1 MSLLA
6 QAPGVGDNRVLD
18 QWTIPFGEWVKQMV
32 GWIDQNLGLL
42 LSIIEWPFTWL
53 FRNLVRGGGYHPW
66 WQLEDMPWIAVC
78 AGFFVVGTLTRNA
91 RVGFAVALALA
102 GCGLLGNEYWE
113 ETAITVGM
121 IIVAVVLCAIIG
133 IPVGILCGRFD
144 GVWNAVR
151 PVLDAMQV
159 VHAFV
164 YMLPIIFFWG
174 IGPEPATMVTMVFAL
189 PPLIRLTNL
198 GVRQVPGDVVEAS
211 RAYGASELRVLLDVQ
226 LPLARSAIMTGLN
239 QTLLLSISMLG
250 IAAIMGAGG
259 LGLLV
264 FRAVQ
269 NLDTALAA
277 SAGLALFLVAVVLD
291 RISQTADTDGMSL
304 LVRLRRA
311 WAHRRDPEELLPEAD
326 STRAA
331 AEADGRTAPLSAAE
345 RIGARVAL
353 VGATVG
359 AVSVF
364 LTWSQDSGLV
374 SGYGRRLDEDLG
386 GQSFNGFDASGGSF
400 FGMVVFGCSVLLVAA
415 SLVTLTRPGR
425 ISRWYGADG
434 AMLFATGSLA
444 TSIAYLWAAPSD
456 ANVAYSDGV
465 GAWLALV
472 AGIAGT
478 LGAALWLR
486 GAPYTSRRPLRAR
499 LALGRIF
506 TALLAIATLV
516 MAGFSGWSFDE
527 RPGTESGLTAE
538 AAAQIEE
545 LKRQAT
551 EDPSQA
557 AAIASKIITV
567 TQQARRAEMRILD
580 GFTPAGAGL
589 GYLALIVGV
598 LGALCVLPGSGVF
611 GHDERFKWIWSVVTA
626 GAGLG
631 VMLIAAAWIA
641 SLLRVS
647 EPEFVSGAGAFLCF
661 TGGFLLAASSRSVLN
676 EFERSRVFLDT
687 EVSAPAGSGGS
698 KIEVKP

>member
-1 MSLLA
+1 M
-6 QAPGVGDNRVLD
+6 APGVADNRVLD
-18 QWTIPFGEWVKQMV
+18 QWNVPFGEWVRQMV

-53 FRNLVRGGGYHPW
+53 FRNLVKGGEYHPW

-78 AGFFVVGTLTRNA
+78 AGFFVIGTLTRNA
-91 RVGFAVALALA
+91 KVGFGVALALA

-113 ETAITVGM
+113 ETAVTVGM
-121 IIVAVVLCAIIG
+121 IIVAVVLCAVIG
-133 IPVGILCGRFD
+133 IPIGILCGRFD

-151 PVLDAMQV
+151 PALDAMQV

-198 GVRQVPGDVVEAS
+198 GIRQVPDDVVEAS
-211 RAYGASELRVLLDVQ
+211 RAYGASEARVLFDVQ

-291 RISQTADTDGMSL
+291 RISQTAETDGMNL
-304 LVRLRRA
+304 LTRLRRA
-311 WAHRRDPEELLPEAD
+311 WAHRRDPEELLHD
-326 STRAA
+326 AA
-331 AEADGRTAPLSAAE
+331 AVEAADQAEGRMAALSAGE
-345 RIGARVAL
+345 RNGARVVL
-353 VGATVG
+353 VGAAAA

-374 SGYGRRLDEDLG
+374 SGYGRRMDEDLA
-386 GQSFNGFDASGGSF
+386 GQGFNGLAASGGSF
-400 FGMVVFGCSVLLVAA
+400 FGMVVFGCSVLLVTAA
-415 SLVTLTRPGR
+415 LVTLTRPGR
-425 ISRWYGADG
+425 VSRWCGADG
-434 AMLFATGSLA
+434 AVLFAVGMLVTA
-444 TSIAYLWAAPSD
+444 AAFLWTAPSE
-456 ANVAYSDGV
+456 AHAAYSDGP
-465 GAWLALV
+465 GAWIALLGGLV
-472 AGIAGT
+472 AAA
-478 LGAALWLR
+478 GAALWLR
-486 GAPYTSRRPLRAR
+486 GARYTSRHPLGAR
-499 LALGRIF
+499 VSLPRIL
-506 TALLAIATLV
+506 TALLAVAVLV
-516 MAGFSGWSFDE
+516 VAGFSGWSFDD
-527 RPGTESGLTAE
+527 RAGAESALSGE

-545 LKRQAT
+545 LKQQARD
-551 EDPSQA
+551 DPGQA
-557 AAIASKIITV
+557 AAIASKITTV
-567 TQQARRAEMRILD
+567 TRQAQRAERTILD

-589 GYLALIVGV
+589 GYLALVVGV

-611 GHDERFKWIWSVVTA
+611 GHDERFKWIWSVA
-626 GAGLG
+626 AAAAGLG
-631 VMLIAAAWIA
+631 VMLVAFVWIA
-641 SLLRVS
+641 SLARVS
-647 EPEFVSGAGAFLCF
+647 DPEFVSGAGAFLCF
-661 TGGFLLAASSRSVLN
+661 IGGFLLAVTSRATMS
-676 EFERSRVFLDT
+676 EFERARVFADPGA
-687 EVSAPAGSGGS
+687 SAPEASSG
-698 KIEVKP
+698 P